1 MAKDPDPV
9 EWVQYPAAISAAPMA
24 RYRLGRGEWVVGV
37 LATPPPVAAS
47 ADLIGQ
53 RRHRTSAHTQRTE
66 TENKKEEP
74 KKKSRNDRQ
83 KMKRTKKMGN
93 IFALRKKCNFHTLYA
108 GQYSRRGSIRSIR
121 KEDTKGKYLMFALN
135 FCKLFLH

>member
-83 KMKRTKKMGN
+83 KMKRTKK
-93 IFALRKKCNFHTLYA
+93 KWET
-108 GQYSRRGSIRSIR
+108 
-121 KEDTKGKYLMFALN
+121 
-135 FCKLFLH
+135 FLHYGKSAIFIPYMRASIPGGGPLDLLGRKTPKESI